1 MSKNW
6 TKEEL
11 QQASKA
17 MMASGQMGYEEFC
30 KMLADGVF
38 DTENSE
44 VVTETTETE
53 VRS

>member
-1 MSKNW
+1 MGKDW

-17 MMASGQMGYEEFC
+17 MKSNGHMGYEEFC
-30 KMLADGVF
+30 KQLTDGVF
-38 DTENSE
+38 NIESTDQTA
-44 VVTETTETE
+44 ETTETE